1 MQFCLKMSVKVREVL
16 DCEGFGD
23 IRLREM
29 YILVSFNHMGP
40 YGTIH
45 VYAIHYLLHIV
56 YKISA
61 ELVQYLL
68 QLPCHVIFIRRSAD
82 AHSIDN
88 KNRF

>member
-1 MQFCLKMSVKVREVL
+1 MALPAELVL
-16 DCEGFGD
+16 QYQLSYVDMC
-23 IRLREM
+23 
-29 YILVSFNHMGP
+29 MG
-40 YGTIH
+40 IH